1 MPAMASTV
9 KVLGTPN
16 NIIHSRFPV
25 HCLDFKKS
33 FSQTNGMCS
42 GVKEESKR
50 ASLDLGKSKRNL
62 YSEGINEGEKDL
74 KNDEKLEALWDDG
87 FGTQSMK
94 DYFDFAKELIRHDG
108 GPPRWFT
115 PLSCGP
121 PLKHSPLLFF
131 LPGIDGVGLGLIMH
145 HISLGKVFHVRCM
158 HIPVQDRTPFQ
169 ELLEWVEEA
178 LKYEHSVSPNKPIY
192 IVGDSFGGCL
202 ALAVAARNPQIDL
215 VLILAN
221 PATSFDRS
229 RLPLLLHL
237 LETLSDELHAAVPYL
252 LGLILVD
259 PMKMVSVDINNPMLH
274 PMQFF
279 KQLVSNLDTVRM
291 CLHDLAEVLP
301 KETLI
306 WRLKQLK
313 QAAAYA
319 NSRLRAITAQVLVL
333 ASGKDDMLPS
343 GEEAWRI
350 LRSIQNCEIRC
361 FKDNRHNIL
370 MENGFN
376 LLTIIKGTGTYR
388 RAKNHD
394 LVVDFL
400 PPSLSEF
407 RQLLEN
413 YRWYHSYTSPVMLS
427 TMEDGTIVRGLS
439 GVPTQGPVLLVG
451 YHMLMGLEIF
461 PLITEFLRERGIMV
475 RGIAHPTLFSHL
487 LEGETKEFSVCD
499 FVRLYGA
506 LCVSPSNLFKLL
518 GMKSHVLLYPGG
530 AREALHRKG
539 EEYKLFWPEEPEFVR
554 MAARFGATIVPFG
567 GIGEDDIAKVVL
579 DYDDMMKV
587 PFLGDKIRRDN
598 QRYASFNVRDGMAGE
613 VGNQPLHLPALLP
626 KIPAGRLYYLF
637 GKPIQIKGRYELLK
651 DRQKARELYFQIK
664 SEVETNLSYL
674 LKKRHED
681 PYRSMIDRILYQGR
695 APGAS
700 IDQIPSFDL

>member
-1 MPAMASTV
+1 MLAMASSI

-16 NIIHSRFPV
+16 DVIHSRFPI
-25 HCLDFKKS
+25 HCLDFKSSISRINGIS
-33 FSQTNGMCS
+33 F

-50 ASLDLGKSKRNL
+50 ASMDLRNNKKIP
-62 YSEGINEGEKDL
+62 YVKGINEGEKDL
-74 KNDEKLEALWDDG
+74 KNEKLEALWDDG
-87 FGTQSMK
+87 VGTQSMN
-94 DYFDFAKELIRHDG
+94 DYFDYAKELIRHDG

-121 PLKHSPLLFF
+121 PLKDSPVLMF

-145 HISLGKVFHVRCM
+145 HKSLGKVFHVKCM
-158 HIPVQDRTPFQ
+158 HIPVQDRTPFP
-169 ELLEWVEEA
+169 ELVEWVEEA
-178 LKYEHSVSPNKPIY
+178 LKFEHSVSPNKPIY
-192 IVGDSFGGCL
+192 IVGDSSGGCL

-229 RLPLLLHL
+229 TLPLLLDS
-237 LETLSDELHAAVPYL
+237 LEILPDQLHATVPYL
-252 LGLILVD
+252 LGLALVD
-259 PMKMVSVDINNPMLH
+259 PMKVLRLNINNPMLH

-279 KQLVSNLDTVRM
+279 KQLTGNLAALRL
-291 CLHDLAEVLP
+291 CIHDLDEILP

-313 QAAAYA
+313 HAAAYA
-319 NSRLRAITAQVLVL
+319 NSRLHAIKAQVLVL

-350 LRSIQNCEIRC
+350 LGSIQNCEIRC
-361 FKDNRHNIL
+361 FKDNKHNIL

-388 RAKNHD
+388 RTKNRD

-407 RQLLEN
+407 KQLLEN
-413 YRWYHSYTSPVMLS
+413 YRWYHSYTSPVILS

-439 GVPTQGPVLLVG
+439 GVPREGPVMLVG

-461 PLITEFLRERGIMV
+461 PLIAEFLRERGIMV
-475 RGIAHPTLFSHL
+475 RGIAHPSLFSHL

-567 GIGEDDIAKVVL
+567 GIGEDDIANLVL
-579 DYDDMMKV
+579 DYDDLMKV
-587 PFLGDKIRRDN
+587 PFLSDNIRRDN
-598 QRYASFNVRDGMAGE
+598 QRYASFNVRDGMSGE
-613 VGNQPLHLPALLP
+613 VGNQPLYLPTLLP

-637 GKPIQIKGRYELLK
+637 GKPIRMEGRDEVLN
-651 DRQKARELYFQIK
+651 DRQKAKGLYLQIK

-674 LKKRHED
+674 LKKRNED
-681 PYRSMIDRILYQGR
+681 PYRNIIDRILYQGR

-700 IDQIPSFDL
+700 TDQIPSFEP